1 MKMLRIPT
9 KNRQAKAGG
18 RSAVY
23 PSLGRWARK
32 PLESEDAYYLWLLS
46 LCRHQLK
53 SRTSPL
59 ATRQPDIAR
68 LYSHLLLRREA
79 GVPTN
84 RINDSTLSRVCR
96 PGESG
101 LPGEVIYRSAA
112 ASDTAA
118 CGETMTPGPIVDE
131 STTVRIYWP
140 LAVDGL
146 AFMIASINV

>member
-32 PLESEDAYYLWLLS
+32 PLESEDAYCLWLLS
-46 LCRHQLK
+46 LCRHQLEN
-53 SRTSPL
+53 RTPPL
-59 ATRQPDIAR
+59 ATRHPDIT
-68 LYSHLLLRREA
+68 RRP
-79 GVPTN
+79 G
-84 RINDSTLSRVCR
+84 RITIQPSPGCRR

-118 CGETMTPGPIVDE
+118 CGETITPGPIVEE
-131 STTVRIYWP
+131 STTVRMYWP